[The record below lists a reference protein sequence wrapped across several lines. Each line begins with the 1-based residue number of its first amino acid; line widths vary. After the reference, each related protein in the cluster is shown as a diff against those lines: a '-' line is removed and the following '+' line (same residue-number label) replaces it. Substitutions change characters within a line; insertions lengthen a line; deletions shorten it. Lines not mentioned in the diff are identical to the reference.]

1 MLPLIYLIAIGS
13 LVCDILVIVKI
24 FQANEIGLGILGIFC
39 PLFTFIY
46 GWIKATPWRIRPIM
60 LLWTCLII
68 INIALQGVM
77 VATYH
82 QPVLVR

>member
-1 MLPLIYLIAIGS
+1 MLPLVYVIGLGS

-46 GWIKATPWRIRPIM
+46 GWVKSTQWKIRPIM
-60 LLWTCLII
+60 LVWSCLIV
-68 INIALQGVM
+68 INIILQI
-77 VATYH
+77 
-82 QPVLVR
+82 VLVQQQVLVQH